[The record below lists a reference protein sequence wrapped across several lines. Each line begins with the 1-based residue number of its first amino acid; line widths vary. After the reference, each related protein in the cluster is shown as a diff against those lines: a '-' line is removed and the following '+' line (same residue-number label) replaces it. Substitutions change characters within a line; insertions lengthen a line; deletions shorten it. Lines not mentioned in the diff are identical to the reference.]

1 MLPLPRR
8 RVLAVAVP
16 LLLATLALAQ
26 PAKAS
31 PFLVGPVTVTEHEP
45 PFPDLVNPLA
55 AVLVGAGTAEIMQG
69 DGSDIGGLLLDNEFI
84 DIDSAFGRNT
94 ILFSIRGTG
103 NQNAGGHPAG
113 FFDTGYTSTAQ
124 YLFTGFNFSSPGHI
138 AGVAASSPDGHVS
151 DLSSLNI
158 AFTDNSIR
166 IDFGGL
172 GVFGSNTDLGQ
183 LLLRVTTV
191 DDGQPTAVPEP
202 ASLTLLGIGLA
213 VGCCIRRRKI

>member
-1 MLPLPRR
+1 MSLLRVPRILR
-8 RVLAVAVP
+8 LAA
-16 LLLATLALAQ
+16 LALFVTLVVAQ
-26 PAKAS
+26 PAKAA

-45 PFPDLVNPLA
+45 PFQDLINPLA
-55 AVLVGAGTAEIMQG
+55 AVLVGAGTPEIIHG

-84 DIDSAFGRNT
+84 DIDSTFGRNT
-94 ILFSIRGTG
+94 ILFQIKGTG
-103 NQNAGGHPAG
+103 NQNTGGHPVG

-138 AGVAASSPDGHVS
+138 VGVASSSPDGHVS

-158 AFTDNSIR
+158 AFTSNSIT

-213 VGCCIRRRKI
+213 VGCCMRRRTV